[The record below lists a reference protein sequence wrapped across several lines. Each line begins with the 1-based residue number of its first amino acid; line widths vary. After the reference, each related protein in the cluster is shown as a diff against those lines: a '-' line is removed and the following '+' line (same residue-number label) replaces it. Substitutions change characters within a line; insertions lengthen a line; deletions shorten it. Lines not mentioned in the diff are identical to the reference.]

1 MKIDDSLKKT
11 AGLTVNTKSTNAG
24 KGADKAEATGSG
36 STSAVNVQLSSQAQA
51 LATQVSSASV
61 FDSNKVEEIKAA
73 ISNGTFKVDAE
84 KVAEGLMDTVRELI
98 QNRKA

>member
-11 AGLTVNTKSTNAG
+11 AGLTVNTSKSG
-24 KGADKAEATGSG
+24 GASKTAEKAES
-36 STSAVNVQLSSQAQA
+36 SNTSAVNVQISSQAQT
-51 LATQVSSASV
+51 LAAQVASASV

-73 ISNGTFKVDAE
+73 IAGGRFQVDAE

-98 QNRKA
+98 QTRKA